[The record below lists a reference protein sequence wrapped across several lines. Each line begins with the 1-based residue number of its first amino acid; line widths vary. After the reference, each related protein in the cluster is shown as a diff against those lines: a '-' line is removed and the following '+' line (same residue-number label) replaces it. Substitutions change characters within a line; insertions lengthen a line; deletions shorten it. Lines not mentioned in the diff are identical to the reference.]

1 MDRKLP
7 ENPEILRLIELGD
20 LSRSLLDAEACRL
33 RERLDVP
40 ARVRNSLKQHPSS
53 WLFGSMATG
62 LAASFL
68 LRRKPAAE
76 KRKRGF
82 TATMLGLTLTAAKP
96 LARVWLTDQLKHW
109 VSGTAPAP
117 SVRSV
122 RYPSSNPHS
131 L

>member
-7 ENPEILRLIELGD
+7 ENPEILRLIELAEQ
-20 LSRSLLDAEACRL
+20 SRALLDAEASRL

-40 ARVRNSLKQHPSS
+40 SRLRQSLKQSPSS

-68 LRRKPAAE
+68 LRRKPASE
-76 KRKRGF
+76 KRRRGIP
-82 TATMLGLTLTAAKP
+82 ATLLGLTLTAAKP

-109 VSGTAPAP
+109 VSGSQPA
-117 SVRSV
+117 SSRSV
-122 RYPSSNPHS
+122 RYSSTNPHS